1 MGKHILKSFVPRLL
15 TLLCVVALIA
25 GSASAKGLNDL
36 IISYEIEGAG
46 TGTQGTYLV
55 KVTIVKKKATDVELP
70 LKLAAVHGVL
80 FRGFT
85 GERQVQK
92 PLAGDAAA
100 EAEHLEFYTD
110 FFDETGS
117 AKNYATVISGSTTT
131 AKVNKNYQITA
142 TLSVQKEA
150 LRKYLEDQGVIKSLT
165 SAF

>member
-1 MGKHILKSFVPRLL
+1 MKRTVLKTILTHILVVFIAATTSFD
-15 TLLCVVALIA
+15 AA
-25 GSASAKGLNDL
+25 AKGLDKL
-36 IISYEIEGAG
+36 IVSYDIEGAG
-46 TGTQGTYLV
+46 VGTQGTYLV
-55 KVTIVKKKATDVELP
+55 KVTVIQKSANDVELP

-80 FRGFT
+80 FRGFS

-92 PLAGDAAA
+92 PLAGSAAA

-117 AKNYATVISGSTTT
+117 AKNYASIISGSITT
-131 AKVNKNYQITA
+131 AKAGKNYQITA

-150 LRKYLEDQGVIKSLT
+150 LRKYLEDQGVIRSLN

>member
-1 MGKHILKSFVPRLL
+1 MKRTVLKTILALVLVVFIAVATSFD
-15 TLLCVVALIA
+15 AA
-25 GSASAKGLNDL
+25 AEGLNKL

-46 TGTQGTYLV
+46 VGAQGTYLV
-55 KVTIVKKKATDVELP
+55 KVTIVKKKAIDVELP

-92 PLAGDAAA
+92 PIAGSAAA

-117 AKNYATVISGSTTT
+117 AKNYASVISGSTTT
-131 AKVNKNYQITA
+131 AKVGKNYQITA

-150 LRKYLEDQGVIKSLT
+150 LRKYLEDQGVIKSLN